1 VGCLLSTGDPKSS
14 LLTDSLAGSSH
25 AWSCCDA
32 NLDARLEN
40 LNCPTSSS
48 RLVCCV
54 SAASSS
60 LLNANEGEVGLP
72 NDGIVD
78 TLCLSGPFKTSSR
91 CCLCRTIM
99 MHPTRIVIN
108 MAPPTAP
115 AIMVVRVND
124 VLLAGCET
132 GRGVGESVGE

>member
-1 VGCLLSTGDPKSS
+1 VACLLSTGDPKSS
-14 LLTDSLAGSSH
+14 LPTDSLAGSSH
-25 AWSCCDA
+25 TWSCCDA

-48 RLVCCV
+48 GLICCV

-60 LLNANEGEVGLP
+60 LLNANEGEVGLS
-72 NDGIVD
+72 NDCIVD
-78 TLCLSGPFKTSSR
+78 AFCLSGAFKTSSL

-115 AIMVVRVND
+115 AIMAVRGND
-124 VLLAGCET
+124 VRLAGCER
-132 GRGVGESVGE
+132 GGGVGESVGE